1 MKAIRLF
8 SMAAVALMMCA
19 CSEDVIE
26 QKDAP
31 VAQGMPFKATISMG
45 GATRTTLTE
54 NSSSGLDVAWKDGD
68 EVAICYG
75 DGTTGYKDVF
85 TVTPVGDG
93 TATIS
98 GTLSGT
104 ATQGQAVT
112 VYYPAAM
119 VTSVDKD
126 GNVNGTSAAPYA
138 SQAGTLAGIG
148 SNCDQRQATTTFH
161 VDGTGATLS
170 SNVDLT
176 GSTIIWKLNLEYAS
190 AALVADQVSFSILD
204 PTSGKWTTAETVSGI
219 SKSEVYLAI
228 PNYGYSDAKI
238 LIEATKG
245 SDSYYAIYS
254 GVTLAANTYYQST
267 LDMFK
272 LGSGTLHILTSST
285 GDLTLN
291 DGDVLTG
298 TGGEDTHVTIA
309 ADANVILDNVDITSI
324 PNDASHKWAG
334 ITCAGNAIVALVGT
348 NKVKGGKYY
357 PGNPGIQAGPSSTTL
372 MIAGEGSLEATSSG
386 SCAGIGSSLGG
397 TCGNITILQGIITA
411 TSEYGAGI
419 GSGNNGTCGNI
430 TISGGTVTATG
441 ESSGI
446 GSGYRGTCGDINISD
461 GTVTAT
467 YTGNLG
473 SGIGSGDK
481 GTCGAITISGGNIT
495 AAWVTNGLSHNG
507 AGIGS
512 GGVDDGSS
520 TCGAITISGGTVK
533 ATGGTYAPG
542 IGAGYAYSG
551 TSTCGEITFSGGTV
565 TAIAGTD
572 APTTIGKG
580 YVSGTGTSSTGEI
593 MLSTYCNVTM
603 VNGNVTSSDPDT
615 QNFLDTGDIMKS
627 VYIGGYG
634 YQIMSPKTVSEFD
647 VPGAL
652 PSGFSAAYDGTNK
665 SWHVWYL

>member
-26 QKDAP
+26 QKEAP
-31 VAQGMPFKATISMG
+31 AAKGMPFKATISMG
-45 GATRTTLTE
+45 GATRTTMTE
-54 NSSSGLDVAWKDGD
+54 GTGSDAGKMLVEWKTGD

-119 VTSVDKD
+119 VTSVDND

-138 SQAGTLAGIG
+138 SQAGTLAGLG
-148 SNCDQRQATTTFH
+148 NCDARSATTTFH
-161 VDGTGATLS
+161 VDGSGATLS
-170 SNVDLT
+170 SNVKLT

-245 SDSYYAIYS
+245 SDKYFAIYS

-272 LGSGTLHILTSST
+272 LGSGTLHVLTSST

-309 ADANVILDNVDITSI
+309 AGANVILDNVDITSI
-324 PNDASHKWAG
+324 PNDDSHQWAG
-334 ITCAGNAIVALVGT
+334 ITCAGNAIVAVVGT
-348 NKVKGGKYY
+348 NKVKGGHNNY
-357 PGNPGIQAGPSSTTL
+357 PGIQAGPSSTTL

-386 SCAGIGSSLGG
+386 SCAGIGSGNKG

-411 TSEYGAGI
+411 TSENGAGI
-419 GSGNNGTCGNI
+419 GSGGRGTCGNI
-430 TISGGTVTATG
+430 TIYGGTVTATG
-441 ESSGI
+441 HSSGI
-446 GSGYRGTCGDINISD
+446 GSGYSGTCGDINISD

-572 APTTIGKG
+572 APTAIGKG
-580 YVSGTGTSSTGEI
+580 YVSGTGTSSTGNI
-593 MLSTYCNVTM
+593 LLDTNCDVTM
-603 VNGNVTSSDPDT
+603 VNSNVTDSDPDT
-615 QNFLDTGDIMKS
+615 QNFLDTGDGAKS
-627 VYIGGYG
+627 VNIGSTM
-634 YQIMSPKTVSEFD
+634 IVSSTVNYYD
-647 VPGAL
+647 MMTL
-652 PSGFSAAYDGTNK
+652 PSGFNASYDGSTK
-665 SWHVWYL
+665 SWQVWYY